1 MVTLWHNR
9 LVSLASSP
17 VSHPR
22 SSLSRELAI
31 DAAASVFAQHGFTQ
45 APVHALAAS
54 AGYSKAGLLKRFGSK
69 AAVEDAVVAAAI
81 DHSERVAAAGQGL
94 HGAERDEAV
103 LAELIEVCATHPG
116 YAALMI
122 SAFALARK
130 EAAMIRLQP
139 AVDALLGALDASS
152 KGVRRVEN
160 TAAMSGAVVAVLAN
174 LDNLAR
180 VRGIALAAALRVL
193 G

>member
-1 MVTLWHNR
+1 
-9 LVSLASSP
+9 
-17 VSHPR
+17 
-22 SSLSRELAI
+22 
-31 DAAASVFAQHGFTQ
+31 
-45 APVHALAAS
+45 
-54 AGYSKAGLLKRFGSK
+54 
-69 AAVEDAVVAAAI
+69 
-81 DHSERVAAAGQGL
+81 
-94 HGAERDEAV
+94 
-103 LAELIEVCATHPG
+103 
-116 YAALMI
+116 MI

-152 KGVRRVEN
+152 KGVRRVEI

>member
-1 MVTLWHNR
+1 
-9 LVSLASSP
+9 
-17 VSHPR
+17 
-22 SSLSRELAI
+22 
-31 DAAASVFAQHGFTQ
+31 
-45 APVHALAAS
+45 
-54 AGYSKAGLLKRFGSK
+54 
-69 AAVEDAVVAAAI
+69 
-81 DHSERVAAAGQGL
+81 
-94 HGAERDEAV
+94 
-103 LAELIEVCATHPG
+103 
-116 YAALMI
+116 MI

-139 AVDALLGALDASS
+139 AVDALLGALDASP
-152 KGVRRVEN
+152 KGVRRVEI